1 MKIFKTH
8 FLPKDTLYQILGNVE
23 KDIREAYTGGAVD
36 LYIPHN
42 CNGAEELY
50 MYDVNSLYP
59 YIMAN
64 FPVPTG
70 KPVAFEGNILE
81 INPEAYGYFYCK
93 IRSPKYLEHPILQRK
108 IKTKDGFRTIAGL
121 GSWTGWVYSGE
132 LFTCQK
138 LGYKF
143 EIIRGYLFE
152 PKIIFDTYVNV
163 LYQLKNE
170 HPKGSPLNAI
180 AKLLLN
186 SLYGKFGMKPEQTVV
201 EVLETKMNELSDE
214 TIESL
219 KIGVANGVVYDLMQI
234 DENHCVLVRKNVPS
248 AIHDEQNDIFHGLDV
263 NVGVAAAI
271 TAGGRLFMSS
281 YKNRTEY
288 DLYYSDTDSI
298 IINKELSSDLIGGEL
313 GLWKLEHKI
322 SKFVALAPKTYGME
336 LTNGKFIGKIKG
348 FN

>member
-1 MKIFKTH
+1 
-8 FLPKDTLYQILGNVE
+8 
-23 KDIREAYTGGAVD
+23 
-36 LYIPHN
+36 
-42 CNGAEELY
+42 
-50 MYDVNSLYP
+50 
-59 YIMAN
+59 
-64 FPVPTG
+64 
-70 KPVAFEGNILE
+70 
-81 INPEAYGYFYCK
+81 
-93 IRSPKYLEHPILQRK
+93 
-108 IKTKDGFRTIAGL
+108 
-121 GSWTGWVYSGE
+121 
-132 LFTCQK
+132 
-138 LGYKF
+138 
-143 EIIRGYLFE
+143 
-152 PKIIFDTYVNV
+152 
-163 LYQLKNE
+163 
-170 HPKGSPLNAI
+170 
-180 AKLLLN
+180 
-186 SLYGKFGMKPEQTVV
+186 MKPEQTVV

-348 FN
+348 FNLKKIKFGLKDFYNLLFKNTKLELSQEKFKTSLLTGKISINEISYNLCVTNNKRHLNYIELPGGYEIFSSTSPIIYDSIIENDDTNIDSKK